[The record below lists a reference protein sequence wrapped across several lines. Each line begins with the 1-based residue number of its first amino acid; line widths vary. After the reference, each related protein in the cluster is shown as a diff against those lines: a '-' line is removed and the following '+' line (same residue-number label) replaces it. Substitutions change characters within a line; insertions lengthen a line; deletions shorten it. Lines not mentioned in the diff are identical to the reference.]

1 MRRNQFKVENHI
13 TWRVAAACLLALIS
27 VTVCI
32 GQQSRRLADP
42 TRGFDPYPDNGSR
55 TASPGLVSP
64 TKSFDSP
71 TVFLLP
77 HHGNVNGGTDRGYSN
92 VGIIF
97 GARIYGDN
105 LVKAIELF
113 YYVPSGSDMS
123 YREGDYRASTGRIG
137 SEKAG
142 DLGGYYCPEGY
153 AAVGL
158 QGAAGL
164 GVDRLGL
171 VCGKIGELS
180 RVTFLPVLGG
190 RGGNP
195 FRDTCDRTWSSGF
208 LTGVRVRSGLW
219 MDSIEGLCQAT
230 K

>member
-1 MRRNQFKVENHI
+1 MENHI
-13 TWRVAAACLLALIS
+13 SSGVAAAFLLALIS

-42 TRGFDPYPDNGSR
+42 ADGFDPYSDSGSG
-55 TASPGLVSP
+55 TASPGLAP
-64 TKSFDSP
+64 IKGFDSP
-71 TVFLLP
+71 AVFLLP
-77 HHGNVNGGTDRGYSN
+77 PHGNINGGTDRGYSN
-92 VGIIF
+92 LGIIF

-113 YYVPSGSDMS
+113 YYIPSGSDAS

-137 SEKAG
+137 SDKAE
-142 DLGGYYCPEGY
+142 DLGGYYCPGGY

-180 RVTFLPVLGG
+180 HVAFLPVLGG
-190 RGGNP
+190 RGGNA

-219 MDSIEGLCQAT
+219 MDSIEGLCQA
-230 K
+230 KK